1 MIDMTKIAVGKFNE
15 LRRNAEN
22 PDDRMLRISL
32 EGIGWDGPKLKLTL
46 EKLKRVNDKVIETS
60 GVKVVY
66 ALDIETYLGEV
77 NIDYSDDWSNHGF
90 IIGSTEE
97 SYC

>member
-32 EGIGWDGPKLKLTL
+32 EGIG
-46 EKLKRVNDKVIETS
+46 
-60 GVKVVY
+60 
-66 ALDIETYLGEV
+66 
-77 NIDYSDDWSNHGF
+77 
-90 IIGSTEE
+90 
-97 SYC
+97 